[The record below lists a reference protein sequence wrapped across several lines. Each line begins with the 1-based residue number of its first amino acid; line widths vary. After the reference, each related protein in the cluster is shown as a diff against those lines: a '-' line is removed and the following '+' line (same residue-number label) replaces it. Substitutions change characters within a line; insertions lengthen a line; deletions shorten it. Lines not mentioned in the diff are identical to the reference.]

1 LAKEKRYERDARQT
15 SARRAMS
22 DEGLFLGTKIRED
35 GTADG
40 RFALPP
46 HHLVTHGIVLGMT
59 GSGKTGLLM
68 VLVEEALRAKTPVL
82 MVDVKGDLPN
92 LLYLFP
98 SLAPEEYAPWIDE
111 EAARRASKTKLEVAG
126 ETSAR
131 WREGLSRDGLAADDV
146 AALARSVAI
155 RVVTPGATIAEPLD
169 VLSALSRRS
178 ALWGVDD
185 EAAHDELSSGLC
197 LLLRLAGLD
206 GDPRSK
212 EHVVLS
218 ALAMRR
224 LERGE
229 ACPLATL
236 LSDLLDPPVANVG
249 AMPFDEFFPPGER
262 RALAQGLNAL
272 LASPRLAGWL
282 KGAPL
287 DVAGWLAPRDD
298 GRTPAVIVSVA
309 HLDDE
314 ERLMVLGLVA
324 DQILSYVRAQSG
336 TSSLR
341 ALCVFDEI
349 FGFLPPHPQNPPT
362 KRPLLALM
370 KQARAFGVGVV
381 LATQNPMDVDYK
393 ALSNAGAWIIGRLQ
407 TDADR
412 ERVVEGLRG
421 ADGGLGELEPA
432 ALAGVLRNLPGRTF
446 FVRDVHAKPSAALLR
461 SRFAM
466 TWLRG
471 PLTRRELTA
480 ASRALGAPA
489 PVASTVPPPA
499 ASADGAGN
507 TSGRRDE
514 LPRSAAPPA
523 ASADG
528 AGNTSGRRDELP
540 GSAAPPAASAD
551 GAGNTSAAPPG
562 PADWS
567 TRFAAGPGGGLLT
580 PWVLAT
586 VVVRLRHGKLPFA
599 TERRA
604 SVAQPFD
611 EGGRLDATRARY
623 VDPSLFSRAAP
634 PDVRFAE
641 LPAVVGTKK
650 GRETIERAFRDY
662 ALAASVIDVESHPDL
677 GLIRGDGEPREA
689 FLARC
694 HTAAQR
700 DTEERVRRVVDKVAP
715 DLARLDAALRAAQ
728 LEHSSARA
736 AVESASGDL
745 GAALVGL
752 AWGRLFGGG
761 GPRAGHT
768 APAALDRAAE
778 RWRKA
783 EVALREAIAARDA
796 EIAAVRAE
804 AARFESQLRLERI
817 VPKKGDAEVV
827 GLSILW
833 HGA

>member
-1 LAKEKRYERDARQT
+1 MSERP
-15 SARRAMS
+15 
-22 DEGLFLGTKIRED
+22 LFLGTKVRDD
-35 GTADG
+35 GAAEG
-40 RFALPP
+40 AFELPP
-46 HHLVTHGIVLGMT
+46 HHLVTHGVVLGMT

-82 MVDVKGDLPN
+82 MIDVKGDLPN

-98 SLAPEEYAPWIDE
+98 SLGAEEWAPWIDE
-111 EAARRASKTKLEVAG
+111 EAARRASKTRLDVAE
-126 ETSAR
+126 ETSKR
-131 WREGLSRDGLAADDV
+131 WRDGLARDGLGQADV
-146 AALARSVAI
+146 AALAEGVAI

-185 EAAHDELSSGLC
+185 EAAHDELSAGLS
-197 LLLRLAGLD
+197 LLLELAGVG
-206 GDPRSK
+206 GDPRSR

-218 ALAMRR
+218 ALALRR

-236 LSDLLDPPVANVG
+236 LGDLLDPPVATIG
-249 AMPFDEFFPPGER
+249 AMPFDEFLPASAR
-262 RALAQGLNAL
+262 RELAQGLNAL

-287 DVAGWLAPRDD
+287 DVASWLSPRDD

-309 HLDDE
+309 HLDDA
-314 ERLMVLGLVA
+314 ERLMVLGLVTE
-324 DQILSYVRAQSG
+324 QLLSWVRGLSG

-432 ALAGVLRNLPGRTF
+432 ALANVLRNLPGRTF
-446 FVRDVHAKPSAALLR
+446 FLRDVHAKPSSSLFR

-466 TWLRG
+466 SWLRG
-471 PLTRRELTA
+471 PLTRRELGA
-480 ASRALGAPA
+480 ASRALAVRAAEPSAGPSAQAPNEPGSEAPRGAPSTPLTGTDPGPATALA
-489 PVASTVPPPA
+489 PSAPPSPPPA
-499 ASADGAGN
+499 
-507 TSGRRDE
+507 
-514 LPRSAAPPA
+514 PA
-523 ASADG
+523 
-528 AGNTSGRRDELP
+528 E
-540 GSAAPPAASAD
+540 
-551 GAGNTSAAPPG
+551 
-562 PADWS
+562 WS
-567 TRFAAGPGGGLLT
+567 THFTGVGGVLA
-580 PWVLAT
+580 PWVAAT
-586 VVVRLRHGKLPFA
+586 VVVRLRHAKLPFA

-604 SVAQPFD
+604 TILQPFD
-611 EGGRLDATRARY
+611 AMGRLDASRARY
-623 VDPSLFSRAAP
+623 VDLSALPRAAP
-634 PDVRFAE
+634 PGARFSE
-641 LPAVVGTKK
+641 LPPALGTKK
-650 GRETIERAFRDY
+650 GRETLERAARDF
-662 ALAASVIDVESHPDL
+662 ALAASVLEVEVHPEL
-677 GLIRGDGEPREA
+677 GLARADGEPRDA

-694 HTAAQR
+694 HAGAQR
-700 DTEERVRRVVDKVAP
+700 AAEERVSRVVDKAAP
-715 DLARLDAALRAAQ
+715 ELARLETALRAAQ
-728 LEHSSARA
+728 LEHASAQA
-736 AVESASGDL
+736 AAGSASGEL

-752 AWGRLFGGG
+752 ALGRHAGG
-761 GPRAGHT
+761 RVAKAGDK
-768 APAALDRAAE
+768 ARAALERASE

-783 EVALREAIAARDA
+783 DVALREALAARDA
-796 EIAAVRAE
+796 EIALARAE
-804 AARFESQLRLERI
+804 VARLESQLRVERLT
-817 VPKKGDAEVV
+817 PKKADAEVV
-827 GLSILW
+827 GLGIVW
-833 HGA
+833 HGG

>member
-1 LAKEKRYERDARQT
+1 LAKENQRAKSEREER
-15 SARRAMS
+15 MS
-22 DEGLFLGTKIRED
+22 DRGLFLGTKIKED
-35 GTADG
+35 GSVAA
-40 RFALPP
+40 RFELPP
-46 HHLVTHGIVLGMT
+46 HHLVTHGVVLGMT

-98 SLAPEEYAPWIDE
+98 SLSPEEYAPWIDE
-111 EAARRASKTKLEVAG
+111 EAARRASKTKEEVAG

-131 WREGLSRDGLAADDV
+131 WREGLAREGLGADDV
-146 AALARSVAI
+146 AALAQSVAI

-169 VLSALSRRS
+169 VLSALSTRS

-185 EAAHDELSSGLC
+185 EAAHDELSAGLS

-224 LERGE
+224 LDRGQ

-236 LSDLLDPPVANVG
+236 LADLLDPPVANVG
-249 AMPFDEFFPPGER
+249 AMPFDEFLPPAER
-262 RALAQGLNAL
+262 RVLAQGLNAL

-287 DVAGWLAPRDD
+287 DVAAWLAPRED

-324 DQILSYVRAQSG
+324 DQILSYVRGLSG

-446 FVRDVHAKPSAALLR
+446 FVRDVHAKPSAALMR

-466 TWLRG
+466 SWLRG

-480 ASRALGAPA
+480 AYRRLGAAPPVGAPA
-489 PVASTVPPPA
+489 TAAAPA
-499 ASADGAGN
+499 PSA
-507 TSGRRDE
+507 E
-514 LPRSAAPPA
+514 LPLRPEQAPSAVAPAGAPA
-523 ASADG
+523 V
-528 AGNTSGRRDELP
+528 
-540 GSAAPPAASAD
+540 AP
-551 GAGNTSAAPPG
+551 TLAPTG

-567 TRFAAGPGGGLLT
+567 THFVPATRGALLV

-586 VVVRLRHGKLPFA
+586 IVVRLRHPKLPFA
-599 TERRA
+599 SERRA
-604 SVAQPFD
+604 TVAQPLD
-611 EGGRLDATRARY
+611 EGGRLDASRARY
-623 VDPSLFSRAAP
+623 VDPNLLSRVAP
-634 PDVRFAE
+634 EDVRFVD
-641 LPAVVGTKK
+641 LPALLGTKK
-650 GRETIERAFRDY
+650 GRETIERALRDY
-662 ALAASVIDVESHPDL
+662 ALAASVVEVESHPDL

-689 FLARC
+689 FLGRC
-694 HTAAQR
+694 HTAVQR
-700 DTEERVRRVVDKVAP
+700 DTDERVRRVVDEAAP

-728 LEHSSARA
+728 VEHASARA
-736 AVESASGDL
+736 AVESSSGDL

-752 AWGRLFGGG
+752 ALGRQAGGRVA
-761 GPRAGHT
+761 RAGDK
-768 APAALDRAAE
+768 ARAALDRAAE

-796 EIAAVRAE
+796 EIAVVRSE
-804 AARFESQLRLERI
+804 AARFESQLRVERI
-817 VPKKGDAEVV
+817 VPKKADAEVV
-827 GLSILW
+827 ALGIVW
-833 HGA
+833 QGRDDA

>member
-1 LAKEKRYERDARQT
+1 
-15 SARRAMS
+15 MS
-22 DEGLFLGTKIRED
+22 EGLFLGTKTKED
-35 GTADG
+35 GGADG
-40 RFALPP
+40 NFVLPP

-68 VLVEEALRAKTPVL
+68 VLVEEALRAKVPVL
-82 MVDVKGDLPN
+82 MIDVKGDLSN

-98 SLAPEEYAPWIDE
+98 KLAPEDYAPWIDE
-111 EAARRASKTKLEVAG
+111 EAARRASKTKLEIAG
-126 ETSAR
+126 ETATR
-131 WREGLSRDGLAADDV
+131 WREGLARDGLSADDV
-146 AALARSVAI
+146 AAIARSVAV

-169 VLSALSRRS
+169 VLSALSTRS
-178 ALWGVDD
+178 SLWGVDD
-185 EAAHDELSSGLC
+185 EAAHDELSSGLS

-224 LERGE
+224 LERGQ
-229 ACPLATL
+229 ACPLGTL
-236 LSDLLDPPVANVG
+236 LADLLEPPVANVG
-249 AMPFDEFFPPGER
+249 AMPFDEFLPPGER

-287 DVAGWLAPRDD
+287 DVAAWLAPRED

-314 ERLMVLGLVA
+314 ERMMVLGLVA
-324 DQILSYVRAQSG
+324 DQILSFVRGQSG

-349 FGFLPPHPQNPPT
+349 FGLLPPHPQSPPT

-421 ADGGLGELEPA
+421 ADGGLGELEPG
-432 ALAGVLRNLPGRTF
+432 ALAGILRNLPGRTF

-480 ASRALGAPA
+480 ASRQLGTPSPNPATPSPPEPIAAGAPGTGSGT
-489 PVASTVPPPA
+489 PSLDR
-499 ASADGAGN
+499 ASASLERAPEN
-507 TSGRRDE
+507 SAATPAR
-514 LPRSAAPPA
+514 PRSAPKSPP
-523 ASADG
+523 
-528 AGNTSGRRDELP
+528 
-540 GSAAPPAASAD
+540 
-551 GAGNTSAAPPG
+551 
-562 PADWS
+562 DWS
-567 TRFAAGPGGGLLT
+567 THFVTTTSESPLA
-580 PWVLAT
+580 PWVVAT
-586 VVVRLRHGKLPFA
+586 VVVRLRHAKLPFA

-604 SVAQPFD
+604 SVKQPFD
-611 EGGRLDATRARY
+611 QGGRLDATRARY
-623 VDPSLFSRAAP
+623 VDLGVLSPDP
-634 PDVRFAE
+634 PPQATFAE
-641 LPAVVGTKK
+641 LPALLGTKK

-662 ALAASVIDVESHPDL
+662 ALAASAVEVEAHLEL

-689 FLARC
+689 FLGRC
-694 HTAAQR
+694 HAAVQR
-700 DTEERVRRVVDKVAP
+700 DTDDRVRRIVDEAAP
-715 DLARLDAALRAAQ
+715 ELARLDTALRAAQ
-728 LEHSSARA
+728 VEHGNARA
-736 AVESASGDL
+736 AVESSSGDL

-752 AWGRLFGGG
+752 ALGRQAGGRVA
-761 GPRAGHT
+761 RAGDK
-768 APAALDRAAE
+768 ARAALDRAAE
-778 RWRKA
+778 RWRRA

-796 EIAAVRAE
+796 EIAVVRSD
-804 AARFESQLRLERI
+804 AARFESQLRVERI
-817 VPKKGDAEVV
+817 VPKKADAEVV
-827 GLSILW
+827 ALGIVW
-833 HGA
+833 FGA